1 MNEILQIDNETEIV
15 TSESN
20 TSVCVTVEVYMYI
33 GLIFQFE
40 KKELFIHNHTG
51 NIFCFEC
58 KYIMENGHYFMSFG
72 TQLRGKFSF

>member
-20 TSVCVTVEVYMYI
+20 TSVCITVEVYMYI

-40 KKELFIHNHTG
+40 KKELFIQGIYFVLSVSTLWKMVLTLCHLVHN
-51 NIFCFEC
+51 
-58 KYIMENGHYFMSFG
+58 
-72 TQLRGKFSF
+72 